1 MKSVL
6 MAVIVMAFIYSIAGR
21 AEDSKNL
28 LSKEE
33 KAMLEMCEL
42 AEENPENIMFE
53 KSCEGYKSK
62 FLNVNL
68 KRIRDS
74 GGCPSSGSCTPGNP
88 ETNRQIWEPFYKR
101 VQKAIELGQ
110 LIPKKKQLK
119 VPNMFKF
126 NPNVKQLPAIDERVT
141 TILPNNGGQ

>member
-1 MKSVL
+1 MKRVL
-6 MAVIVMAFIYSIAGR
+6 MGLILMTFVYSITGR
-21 AEDSKNL
+21 AEESKNL

-42 AEENPENIMFE
+42 AEAHPGNVLFE
-53 KSCEGYKSK
+53 KSCEDYKSK
-62 FLNVNL
+62 FLSVNL
-68 KRIRDS
+68 KRIKDS

-110 LIPKKKQLK
+110 LNPQKKKLK
-119 VPNMFKF
+119 ILNTFKL
-126 NPNVKQLPAIDERVT
+126 NHNAKQLPAIDERVT
-141 TILPNNGGQ
+141 TTLPDNGGQ